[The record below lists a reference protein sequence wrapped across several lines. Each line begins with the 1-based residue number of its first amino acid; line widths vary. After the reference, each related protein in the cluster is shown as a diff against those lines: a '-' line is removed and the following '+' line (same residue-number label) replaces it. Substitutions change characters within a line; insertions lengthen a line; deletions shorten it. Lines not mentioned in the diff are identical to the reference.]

1 MFRRTAQMNAKKV
14 ILPNAVMLGEV
25 TRLLN
30 EGHSVVIMTK
40 GGSMS
45 PFIRGERDS
54 VELVKMTEVNVGD
67 IVLCTIAPGHYVLH
81 RVNEIN
87 GTNLRLKGD
96 GNLDS
101 TEKCTLDD
109 VCGTV
114 TAILRKGDRRIDCT
128 TPRFKR
134 ASRRWVAAPRVVRR
148 YVLGFYRR
156 IKFL

>member
-1 MFRRTAQMNAKKV
+1 MNARKV
-14 ILPNAVMLGEV
+14 ILPNSVMLGEV
-25 TRLLN
+25 SRLIA

-54 VELVKMTEVNVGD
+54 VELERKPEVEVGD

-81 RVNEIN
+81 RVNAIDGER
-87 GTNLRLKGD
+87 LRLKGD

-101 TEKCTLDD
+101 TESCTLAD

-114 TAILRKGDRRIDCT
+114 TAILRRGKRRIDCRT
-128 TPRFKR
+128 GRFKR
-134 ASRRWVAAPRVVRR
+134 ASRRWVSAPRIVRR

-156 IKFL
+156 LKFL

>member
-1 MFRRTAQMNAKKV
+1 MNARKV
-14 ILPNAVMLGEV
+14 ILPNSVMLGEV
-25 TRLLN
+25 SRLIA

-54 VELVKMTEVNVGD
+54 VELERKPEVEVGD

-81 RVNEIN
+81 RVNAID
-87 GTNLRLKGD
+87 GDRLCLKGD
-96 GNLDS
+96 GNPAS
-101 TEKCTLDD
+101 TESCTMAD

-114 TAILRKGDRRIDCT
+114 TAILRRGKRRIDCR
-128 TPRFKR
+128 PGRFKR
-134 ASRRWVAAPRVVRR
+134 ASRRWVSAPRMVRR

-156 IKFL
+156 LKFL